1 MPSPT
6 NNLVQRII
14 VAAIAIPLVV
24 VIIWVGGWALAVT
37 LAILGVLGA
46 HEVYDFG
53 RRQGIEPLERT
64 GWLAAAAIPLL
75 AFWAKGPALYLGAIW
90 LMAALVIA
98 MVRRGPTGRPLTS
111 VSITLFGCVYASG
124 MLAFLIAIRHGSD
137 AAIRPVAY
145 VLLTLFPL
153 VITWI
158 CDTAAMVVGTAVG
171 GPKLAPVLSPKKTPA
186 GAVGGT
192 LGGVITALALGK
204 FVLNRQGWGGGGWS
218 FSAGQLLLFG
228 LAVSIV
234 GQIGDIAESL
244 FKREAGL
251 KDSSTL
257 IPGHGGV
264 LDRLDSLYFV
274 IPTAAG
280 LYRMFGGVLGSASRS
295 SVRPA

>member
-1 MPSPT
+1 MPSK
-6 NNLVQRII
+6 NLVQR
-14 VAAIAIPLVV
+14 VAVSAVAIPLVIA
-24 VIIWVGGWALAVT
+24 IIWVGGWALAAT
-37 LAILGVLGA
+37 LAVLGVLGA
-46 HEVYDFG
+46 REIYDFG
-53 RRQGIEPLERT
+53 RRQGIEALERT

-75 AFWAKGPALYLGAIW
+75 AYWAKAPVFYLGALW

-98 MVRRGPTGRPLTS
+98 MARRGPTGRPLTS
-111 VSITLFGCVYASG
+111 VSITIFGWVYASG
-124 MLAFLIAIRHGSD
+124 MLAFLIAIRHGS
-137 AAIRPVAY
+137 AAAVRPVAY

-158 CDTAAMVVGTAVG
+158 SDTAAMVVGTTLG
-171 GPKLAPVLSPKKTPA
+171 GPRLAPVLSPRKTRA
-186 GAVGGT
+186 GAVGGA
-192 LGGVITALALGK
+192 LGGVIAALALGK
-204 FVLNRQGWGGGGWS
+204 FVLNRQGWS

-228 LAVSIV
+228 LVVSIV

-280 LYRMFGGVLGSASRS
+280 LYRMFGIL
-295 SVRPA
+295 

>member
-1 MPSPT
+1 MPSK
-6 NNLVQRII
+6 NLVQRIA
-14 VAAIAIPLVV
+14 VAAVAIPLVV
-24 VIIWVGGWALAVT
+24 GIVWLGGWTLAAMLAV
-37 LAILGVLGA
+37 LGVLGA
-46 HEVYDFG
+46 GEIYAFA

-75 AFWAKGPALYLGAIW
+75 AYWANGPAIYLGAIW
-90 LMAALVIA
+90 LMFVMALA
-98 MVRRGPTGRPLTS
+98 MARRGPTGRPLAS
-111 VSITLFGCVYASG
+111 VAITLFGCVYASG
-124 MLAFLIAIRHGSD
+124 MLAFLIAIRHGVT
-137 AAIRPVAY
+137 AAHRPGRY
-145 VLLTLFPL
+145 ILLTLFPL
-153 VITWI
+153 VITWV
-158 CDTAAMVVGTAVG
+158 CDTAAMAVGTAVG
-171 GPKLAPVLSPKKTPA
+171 GPQLAPILSPKKTHA

-204 FVLNRQGWGGGGWS
+204 FVLNRQGWS
-218 FSAGQLLLFG
+218 FTPGQLLLFG
-228 LAVSIV
+228 LGVSIV

-280 LYRMFGGVLGSASRS
+280 LYRMFGMI
-295 SVRPA
+295 

>member
-1 MPSPT
+1 MPSQ
-6 NNLVQRII
+6 NLVQRIA
-14 VAAIAIPLVV
+14 VSAVAIPLVIG
-24 VIIWVGGWALAVT
+24 IIWLGGWWLAAT
-37 LAILGVLGA
+37 LALLGVLGA
-46 HEVYDFG
+46 REIYDFG
-53 RRQGIEPLERT
+53 RRQGIEALERT

-75 AFWAKGPALYLGAIW
+75 AYWAKGSETRWAEPALYLGAIW
-90 LMAALVIA
+90 LMLTLAIA
-98 MVRRGPTGRPLTS
+98 MARRGPTRRPLTS
-111 VSITLFGCVYASG
+111 VSITLFGCLYASG
-124 MLAFLIAIRHGSD
+124 MLAFLIAIRHASD

-153 VITWI
+153 VITWT

-171 GPKLAPVLSPKKTPA
+171 GPQLAPVLSPKKTHA

-192 LGGVITALALGK
+192 LGGVITSLALGK
-204 FVLNRQGWGGGGWS
+204 FVLNREGWS

-234 GQIGDIAESL
+234 GQVGDVAESL

-251 KDSSTL
+251 KDSSAL

-280 LYRMFGGVLGSASRS
+280 LYRMFGMI
-295 SVRPA
+295 

>member
-90 LMAALVIA
+90 LMVALVIA
-98 MVRRGPTGRPLTS
+98 MARRGPMGGPLTS
-111 VSITLFGCVYASG
+111 VSVTLLGCVYASAV
-124 MLAFLIAIRHGSD
+124 LAFLVAIRHGGE
-137 AAIRPVAY
+137 ALTRPAAY
-145 VLLTLFPL
+145 VFLTLFPL

-158 CDTAAMVVGTAVG
+158 SDTAAMAVGTAVG
-171 GPKLAPVLSPKKTPA
+171 GPKLAPVLSPKKTHA
-186 GAVGGT
+186 GAIGGT
-192 LGGVITALALGK
+192 LGGGITPPALREI
-204 FVLNRQGWGGGGWS
+204 VLQRQGGE
-218 FSAGQLLLFG
+218 FRAPQLVLFG
-228 LAVSIV
+228 P
-234 GQIGDIAESL
+234 
-244 FKREAGL
+244 AGL
-251 KDSSTL
+251 IGGED
-257 IPGHGGV
+257 GGV
-264 LDRLDSLYFV
+264 V
-274 IPTAAG
+274 E
-280 LYRMFGGVLGSASRS
+280 SRFQHQ
-295 SVRPA
+295 

>member
-1 MPSPT
+1 MPST
-6 NNLVQRII
+6 NLVQR
-14 VAAIAIPLVV
+14 VAVSAVAIPLVIA
-24 VIIWVGGWALAVT
+24 IIWVGGWALAAT
-37 LAILGVLGA
+37 LAVLGVLGA
-46 HEVYDFG
+46 REIYDFG
-53 RRQGIEPLERT
+53 RRQGIEALERT

-75 AFWAKGPALYLGAIW
+75 AYWAKAPVFYLGALW

-98 MVRRGPTGRPLTS
+98 MARRGPTGRPLTS
-111 VSITLFGCVYASG
+111 VSITIFGWGYASG
-124 MLAFLIAIRHGSD
+124 MLAFLIAIRHGS
-137 AAIRPVAY
+137 AAAVRPVAY

-158 CDTAAMVVGTAVG
+158 SDTTAMVVGTTLG
-171 GPKLAPVLSPKKTPA
+171 GPRLAPVLSPRKTRA
-186 GAVGGT
+186 GAVGGA
-192 LGGVITALALGK
+192 LGGVIAALALGK
-204 FVLNRQGWGGGGWS
+204 FVLNRQGWS
-218 FSAGQLLLFG
+218 FSPGQLLLFG
-228 LAVSIV
+228 LVVSIV

-280 LYRMFGGVLGSASRS
+280 LYRMFGIL
-295 SVRPA
+295 

>member
-1 MPSPT
+1 MPSR
-6 NNLVQRII
+6 NLVQRIA
-14 VAAIAIPLVV
+14 VAVVAIPVV
-24 VIIWVGGWALAVT
+24 VGIIWLGGWTLAATLAV
-37 LAILGVLGA
+37 LGVLGA
-46 HEVYDFG
+46 REIYDFG

-64 GWLAAAAIPLL
+64 GWLAAAATPLL
-75 AFWAKGPALYLGAIW
+75 AYWGKAPVFFLGAIW
-90 LMAALVIA
+90 LMVTMAIA
-98 MVRRGPTGRPLTS
+98 MVRRGPSGRPLTS

-124 MLAFLIAIRHGSD
+124 MLAFLIAIRHGG
-137 AAIRPVAY
+137 AAATRPLAY

-158 CDTAAMVVGTAVG
+158 CDTAAMAVGTAVG
-171 GPKLAPVLSPKKTPA
+171 GPQLAPILSPKKTLA

-204 FVLNRQGWGGGGWS
+204 FVLNRQGWN
-218 FSAGQLLLFG
+218 FSPGQLLLFG

-234 GQIGDIAESL
+234 GQIGDVAESL

-251 KDSSTL
+251 KDSSRL

-280 LYRMFGGVLGSASRS
+280 LYRMFGVI
-295 SVRPA
+295 

>member
-1 MPSPT
+1 MPSK
-6 NNLVQRII
+6 NLVQRIA
-14 VAAIAIPLVV
+14 VAVVAIPVV
-24 VIIWVGGWALAVT
+24 VGIIGLGGWTLAATLAV
-37 LAILGVLGA
+37 LGVLGA
-46 HEVYDFG
+46 REIYDFG

-64 GWLAAAAIPLL
+64 GWLAAAGIPLL
-75 AFWAKGPALYLGAIW
+75 AYWAKGSETHWAEPALYLGAVW
-90 LMAALVIA
+90 LMFALTIA
-98 MVRRGPTGRPLTS
+98 MVRRGPSGRPLTS
-111 VSITLFGCVYASG
+111 VAITMFGCLYASG
-124 MLAFLIAIRHGSD
+124 MLTFLIAIRHGS
-137 AAIRPVAY
+137 AAATRPIAF
-145 VLLTLFPL
+145 VLLTVFPL

-158 CDTAAMVVGTAVG
+158 CDTAAMAAGTAVG
-171 GPKLAPVLSPKKTPA
+171 GPKLAPILSPRKTRA

-204 FVLNRQGWGGGGWS
+204 LVLNRQGWS
-218 FSAGQLLLFG
+218 FTPGQLLLFG

-234 GQIGDIAESL
+234 GQIGDVAESL

-280 LYRMFGGVLGSASRS
+280 LYRMFGVI
-295 SVRPA
+295 

>member
-1 MPSPT
+1 MASK
-6 NNLVQRII
+6 NLVQRIA
-14 VAAIAIPLVV
+14 VAVIAIPAVV
-24 VIIWVGGWALAVT
+24 GIVWLGGWVLAAT
-37 LAILGVLGA
+37 LALLGVLGA

-53 RRQGIEPLERT
+53 RRQGFEPLERT

-75 AFWAKGPALYLGAIW
+75 AYWAKGSETHWAEPAIYLGAVW
-90 LMAALVIA
+90 LMLAMTIA
-98 MVRRGPTGRPLTS
+98 MARRGPTGRPLTS
-111 VSITLFGCVYASG
+111 VAVTMFGCLYASG
-124 MLAFLIAIRHGSD
+124 MLAFLIAIRHST
-137 AAIRPVAY
+137 AAATRPVAY

-158 CDTAAMVVGTAVG
+158 CDTAAMAVGSAVG
-171 GPKLAPVLSPKKTPA
+171 GPKLAPVLSPKKTQT
-186 GAVGGT
+186 GAIGGT
-192 LGGVITALALGK
+192 LGGVIAALALGK
-204 FVLNRQGWGGGGWS
+204 FVLNRQGWS
-218 FSAGQLLLFG
+218 FSDGQLLLFG

-234 GQIGDIAESL
+234 GQVGDVAESL

-280 LYRMFGGVLGSASRS
+280 LYRMFGVI
-295 SVRPA
+295 